1 MCAGPHF
8 VPTTLANDDM
18 RCSQARRIA
27 HLARVLR
34 RSFWTRGT
42 ALNAFIHNNNW
53 LESCD
58 PSAITRYFESRPR
71 LVNPS
76 ADYHGYTSHKTDF
89 SPILN
94 TENPGFSEIIQNSYL
109 NPPGAGSIIEYI
121 DHESNTPKLGV
132 VVQQPLSK
140 FHENY
145 SKNLV
150 LSADNNLE
158 YISTT
163 SITFHVSNVVTTD
176 LEPILEA
183 RFNPNFVHRL
193 HLVLFLQQF
202 AKEAALASE
211 TILPHMEI
219 AFAQYAHSHSITSIT
234 LDQLVRSFRLPPLT
248 FQNHTNSYLSKTL
261 LLFALHIHMFNNPA
275 FYLLL
280 SSILPTSNIVSYNSS
295 TALCRPQKYFVN
307 SIANM
312 DAITRFEKEFDVSAL
327 RFNSFLQDIHHQQL
341 SAATSRN
348 QNEINFFLD
357 LWEGKEFKFLIEVLK
372 FSVVYPHSKITSLLA
387 QLPVFQ
393 SVTLASLLR
402 FLTDIKVYDGKTDP
416 FLSAHFVGEPLLSQ
430 LSATSVKDLTNVP
443 MPDAFVDKKL
453 QDHFPHLRKRS
464 YYHDLVVYSLPSESG
479 HSEIAISCE
488 KLNSRKYRINIH
500 VPDIVTKFPPSES
513 MFEALSRA
521 AITSS
526 LLDRPLFRDEILKR
540 LAFQEQLRNDKA
552 DFYSVGL
559 SELFPQK
566 KPKPGFNNQ
575 QTCLTLSF
583 VYNTFESSPFQNLD
597 GKFSFSFDSL
607 DHVQIKLLS
616 WDTLENCL
624 LARGDLLPFTL
635 FRRGKK
641 PERSKLSDE
650 DTHNIRFIYNIMKTH
665 FKVRNIGLASNR
677 DPNVVNNRSE
687 TLSVSFIDELDNF
700 MGHMTSKYCATN
712 SIPILS
718 HCQDE
723 LERLEE
729 EVPVAHN
736 NALLP
741 TYNANS
747 YEQTLLAR
755 DRNGYVSEAA
765 SIIGRNWLGFS
776 STEVSSDSN
785 LRHLRRGIIGGYVN
799 MMESLQNYESIL
811 NQFQILSSVQMR
823 HTNSLLHSDRA
834 KHLSVLK
841 SKGYNVNGPLSYSS
855 LGEEL
860 TKIETSSAVCD
871 LASRWTRHY
880 WELQKLQES
889 TADLYECIITDPGHL
904 ASELSARVA
913 VGFCVELGI
922 EVSVILPPEIEANIG
937 SQKFCT
943 VSYVQPVSGICA
955 MVLSELV

>member
-1 MCAGPHF
+1 M
-8 VPTTLANDDM
+8 
-18 RCSQARRIA
+18 A
-27 HLARVLR
+27 HLVRVLR
-34 RSFWTRGT
+34 RSFWTRGS

-53 LESCD
+53 LLSNS
-58 PSAITRYFESRPR
+58 PSAITQYFESRPQ
-71 LVNPS
+71 LVDPN
-76 ADYHGYTSHKTDF
+76 ADYHSYTSYKTDF
-89 SPILN
+89 LLILN
-94 TENPGFSEIIQNSYL
+94 AKHASFSEIIQNSLL
-109 NPPGAGSIIEYI
+109 NPPNVGSIIEYI
-121 DHESNTPKLGV
+121 DHESNTPKLGAV
-132 VVQQPLSK
+132 IQQPLSK

-150 LSADNNLE
+150 LSVDNNLE
-158 YISTT
+158 YISTS
-163 SITFHVSNVVTTD
+163 SITFHASNVITTN
-176 LEPILEA
+176 LEPVLES
-183 RFNPNFVHRL
+183 RFNPRFEQRL
-193 HLVLFLQQF
+193 HIVLFLQQF
-202 AKEAALASE
+202 AKEAALASQ
-211 TILPHMEI
+211 TIQPHMEI
-219 AFAQYAHSHSITSIT
+219 AYAQFAHSHSITNIT
-234 LDQLVRSFRLPPLT
+234 LDHLVRSFRLSPLM
-248 FQNHTNSYLSKTL
+248 FQKQNASYLSRTL

-275 FYLLL
+275 SYLLV
-280 SSILPTSNIVSYNSS
+280 SSILPTSNIVSYNCS

-312 DAITRFEKEFDVSAL
+312 DAISRFEKEFDLSAL

-348 QNEINFFLD
+348 QTEMNFFLD

-372 FSVVYPHSKITSLLA
+372 FSVVYPHSKITTLLS

-393 SVTLASLLR
+393 TVTLASLLK
-402 FLTDIKVYDGKTDP
+402 FLLDIKVYDEKTDP
-416 FLSAHFVGEPLLSQ
+416 FLSANFVGEPLLSQ
-430 LSATSVKDLTNVP
+430 LSANSVKDLTNVP
-443 MPDAFVDKKL
+443 MPDAFVDRKL
-453 QDHFPHLRKRS
+453 QDYFPHLRKRS
-464 YYHDLVVYSLPSESG
+464 YYHDLVIYGLPSETG
-479 HSEIAISCE
+479 HCEVAISCE

-500 VPDIVTKFPPSES
+500 VPDVVTKLPPSGS
-513 MFEALSRA
+513 IFEALSRA
-521 AITSS
+521 PITSS
-526 LLDRPLFRDEILKR
+526 LLGRPLFRDEILKH
-540 LAFQEQLRNDKA
+540 LAFQEQLWNDKA
-552 DFYSVGL
+552 DFYTVGL
-559 SELFPQK
+559 SELFPQT
-566 KPKPGFNNQ
+566 KPKDSFNKQ

-607 DHVQIKLLS
+607 DHVQIKPLS

-624 LARGDLLPFTL
+624 LARGDVLPFTL

-641 PERSKLSDE
+641 PEPSKLSDE

-677 DPNVVNNRSE
+677 DPNVVNRRSE
-687 TLSVSFIDELDNF
+687 TLAVSFIEELDNF

-723 LERLEE
+723 LEHLEE

-785 LRHLRRGIIGGYVN
+785 LRHVRRGIIGGYVN
-799 MMESLQNYESIL
+799 MMKSLRNYESIL
-811 NQFQILSSVQMR
+811 NQFQILSSIQMR

-834 KHLSVLK
+834 KHLSGLK
-841 SKGYNVNGPLSYSS
+841 SMGYNVNGPLSYSS

-860 TKIETSSAVCD
+860 IKIETSSAMCD

-880 WELQKLQES
+880 WELQRLQES
-889 TADLYECIITDPGHL
+889 TADQYECIITDPGHL
-904 ASELSARVA
+904 ASDLSARVA
-913 VGFCVELGI
+913 GAFCVELGI
-922 EVSVILPPEIEANIG
+922 EVNVILPPDIEAIVG

-943 VSYVQPVSGICA
+943 VSYVQPVTGICA
-955 MVLSELV
+955 MVLSELL